1 MFGNIVPMSNVGTSQ
16 VVSGNVLSNNNV
28 GNNDLVII
36 QDTGSATSQAELINQ
51 LQNHITD
58 NQQILIITDDQGQDQ
73 CKFGR
78 FFCSFSKASFVS
90 DVIID
95 KDQDI
100 NALLQDGE
108 CFSVSQFKDDDSY
121 QGRTDRW
128 SMKWIKT
135 QTHTT
140 TTVLIWTDSIEAK
153 ETKAPISFRFTVLS
167 LWRATVGSSSCW
179 ITATD
184 SSDCINA
191 DHANHTHATGSL
203 NTDPHPT

>member
-1 MFGNIVPMSNVGTSQ
+1 MFGNIVPMSNVGASQ
-16 VVSGNVLSNNNV
+16 VLSGNVLSNNNV

-121 QGRTDRW
+121 QGRTDR
-128 SMKWIKT
+128 
-135 QTHTT
+135 
-140 TTVLIWTDSIEAK
+140 
-153 ETKAPISFRFTVLS
+153 
-167 LWRATVGSSSCW
+167 
-179 ITATD
+179 
-184 SSDCINA
+184 
-191 DHANHTHATGSL
+191 
-203 NTDPHPT
+203 